1 MVRGRKSTNPK
12 RYLKFLWL
20 FILLAGCAPKREDR
34 IETHIGLG
42 SISKNALDD
51 FLDSKMEKLK
61 IPGLSVAVIND
72 GKIVYQKTLGYANVE
87 EKLPVTTETIF
98 EGASLSKS
106 VFAFFVM
113 GYVEEGKLS
122 LDKPL
127 YEYLPYADIDYDDRY
142 KKITARMVLSHR
154 SGFPNWRRDEADG
167 KLKIKFEPGT
177 QYFYSGE
184 GYQYLAMVLRQI
196 EGTDW
201 NGLETAFQERVGK
214 LLGFEHTVFIQTPYT
229 KKNKAQPYNENGE
242 RINANENDEF
252 GAAYSIHSEPV
263 DFSKWMIAVMRQEQ
277 LSAKSYAELLKPHA
291 TVPSEVFDVSYCLGF
306 FTPHFPVIETNIYFH
321 TGNNDGFTCWYALD
335 VVKDWGFVLFT
346 NSQFGEA
353 LGEAL
358 FFYLLLGPYSPVI
371 GIVILLVVLIGFGV
385 LIRWAIRKMKNKHR
399 VGFQVKS

>member
-1 MVRGRKSTNPK
+1 MVRRRKSTDPK
-12 RYLKFLWL
+12 RYLNVFWL
-20 FILLAGCAPKREDR
+20 VILLAGCAPKREDR

-42 SISKNALDD
+42 GISKNALDD
-51 FLDSKMEKLK
+51 FLASKMKKLK
-61 IPGLSVAVIND
+61 IPGLSAAVIND
-72 GKIVYQKTLGYANVE
+72 GKIVYQKTMGYANVE
-87 EKLPVTTETIF
+87 EKLPITAETIF

-113 GYVEEGKLS
+113 TYVEEGKLS

-142 KKITARMVLSHR
+142 KKITARMVLSHG

-177 QYFYSGE
+177 QYLYSGE

-201 NGLETAFQERVGK
+201 NGLESAFQERVAK
-214 LLGFEHTVFIQTPYT
+214 PLGLEHTVFIQTPYT
-229 KKNKAQPYNENGE
+229 KQNKAQPYNEDGE
-242 RINANENDEF
+242 RINANENGVF
-252 GAAYSIHSEPV
+252 GAAYSIHSEPI
-263 DFSKWMIAVMRQEQ
+263 DFSRWMIAVMNHEQ
-277 LSAKSYAELLKPHA
+277 LSKKSYAELLKPHA

-306 FTPHFPVIETNIYFH
+306 FTPDFPIIETNIYFH

-335 VVKDWGFVLFT
+335 VEKDWGFVLFT

-353 LGEAL
+353 LGEEL

-371 GIVILLVVLIGFGV
+371 GIVILLVVLIGFGF
-385 LIRWAIRKMKNKHR
+385 LSRWAIRKVKKKHR
-399 VGFQVKS
+399 VGLQVKS